1 MKPVITGFRQP
12 RPTVRREVE
21 DAGTSDDRG
30 VNTTTTDTFN
40 AGRPHRS
47 GPIRAIARPF
57 GPIATRVAGTRW
69 FPLWAI
75 IRHTGRTSGKSYATP
90 VVALPTADGFMI
102 PLPFGDAT
110 QWAKNLFAAG
120 GGSIRFAGREYQII
134 EPTIIDREEGEE
146 HLPAAFR
153 LISRR
158 IGLRQYVLVAKTSS

>member
-1 MKPVITGFRQP
+1 M
-12 RPTVRREVE
+12 
-21 DAGTSDDRG
+21 
-30 VNTTTTDTFN
+30 NTTTTDAFT

-75 IRHTGRTSGKSYATP
+75 VRHTGRTSGKPYSTP

-110 QWAKNLFAAG
+110 QWAKNLFAAR
-120 GGSIRFAGREYQII
+120 GGSIRYAGHEYRIV
-134 EPTIIDREEGEE
+134 EPKIIDRVEGEE

-153 LISRR
+153 LISGRL
-158 IGLRQYVLVAKTSS
+158 GLRQYVLVAKVSG